1 MSPYDA
7 CRTKEREA
15 EKGEKGRKLFFIE
28 ICEEI
33 YVKEKTKLENHY
45 FVTIYVIMIQRRH
58 FLNGWQN
65 FVKDCWWTG

>member
-7 CRTKEREA
+7 LGRQRKREA
-15 EKGEKGRKLFFIE
+15 EKGEKERKLFFIE

-45 FVTIYVIMIQRRH
+45 FVTIYVIMIQGH
-58 FLNGWQN
+58 FLNGWQS
-65 FVKDCWWTG
+65 TS